1 MEEKKKEK
9 QNKRIHS
16 LKYISTLS
24 KDDAS
29 FGAYLRQLE
38 EAMDNRSL
46 HNIALEGQRGS
57 GKSSIIHSYDN
68 ERYGTGG
75 EELLYISLAE
85 FEGTKPTDK
94 EQLKKRLEYSMLSQ
108 ILARCTK
115 RDLRGSSLRA
125 IPEVRES
132 RRWVWFK
139 YAYVFSLVLLIC
151 ALMYDA
157 KFHLECFGT
166 MVEKVWTPDERHLCA
181 CALAAVMTVGLG
193 AYLFSRKPGFFRF
206 GKFNVKTAKMEAE
219 VVPSADIY
227 CLDQYRFDLVHILN
241 QIAPRIGYTVIIE
254 DLELVRDK
262 GCAMEIM
269 SKLREL
275 NLMVNA
281 HRQEQFRA
289 RSIRRGW
296 ILNLLEIQRKKKEAK
311 EEKQKEKHQAKKQ
324 KDTPRTKKRP
334 KTTWIERHFLKWVG
348 LQEPV
353 RFVYAVDSNW
363 SNADNRTKFFDTI
376 IPVTPALN
384 RKNAVEILKNIFT
397 DIKLEVS
404 HPETD
409 KLIKR
414 LATSVTD
421 YRILYDIKTEHL
433 FFRAWREKN
442 RPDPSGSEKD
452 VVRAIE
458 QTLLAIATYKALF
471 PYAYHLAFTQTG
483 QGMLRNLKDD
493 PIPGQSYDSVA
504 LELADFLFKENYLDA
519 ESLTFVGYSQ
529 EKLKQQWSD
538 ILINGT
544 YDERLDLLKR
554 FNSFNRDRESNV
566 DQFEKKVKDMQADGS
581 LDMRQNAELIRELG
595 SYVYDKAENAL
606 KDFYALLF
614 YHKMSPEGL
623 INLLLYLTN
632 YKKDE
637 LIEAVDHVNKPD
649 KDAQTQNVINK
660 DFKKKLKSIL
670 ASPRFQNGIK
680 NDKELMEKVTYQE
693 NGSLDCAAVIALI
706 LGENEQ
712 SVRDQYLNV
721 KSKATVS

>member
-1 MEEKKKEK
+1 MEEKKKEKQEKQNK

-38 EAMDNRSL
+38 EAMRNRSL

-68 ERYGTGG
+68 DRYGTGG

-115 RDLRGSSLRA
+115 RDLRGSTLRA

-157 KFHLECFGT
+157 KFHLECFGS

-241 QIAPRIGYTVIIE
+241 QIAPRIGYTVVIE
-254 DLELVRDK
+254 DLELVGDK

-324 KDTPRTKKRP
+324 KEKDTPRTKKRP

-442 RPDPSGSEKD
+442 CPDPSGSEKD

-504 LELADFLFKENYLDA
+504 LELADFLFNAGYLDE
-519 ESLTFVGYSQ
+519 ESLTLVGYSR
-529 EKLKQQWSD
+529 EKLKQQWAD
-538 ILINGT
+538 ILISGT
-544 YDERLDLLKR
+544 YDEKLDLLKR
-554 FNSFNRDRESNV
+554 FDAINADREPESAV
-566 DQFEKKVKDMQADGS
+566 FVRVVKKLDQEGRLSEDM
-581 LDMRQNAELIRELG
+581 E
-595 SYVYDKAENAL
+595 
-606 KDFYALLF
+606 
-614 YHKMSPEGL
+614 
-623 INLLLYLTN
+623 T
-632 YKKDE
+632 E
-637 LIEAVDHVNKPD
+637 LIEMLGKNLYDTAEEALKGFYSWLFYDKLTAEGLVNLMLYLKRYSNQDIISAIAEVNKGENHD
-649 KDAQTQNVINK
+649 EQLEKFQ
-660 DFKKKLKSIL
+660 KKLRARLEKSGFTSRL
-670 ASPRFQNGIK
+670 REKKFR
-680 NDKELMEKVTYQE
+680 EKV
-693 NGSLDCAAVIALI
+693 NNCAAVIALI

>member
-1 MEEKKKEK
+1 MEEKKKEKQEKQEKQNK

-38 EAMDNRSL
+38 EAMRNRSL

-68 ERYGTGG
+68 DRYGTGG

-115 RDLRGSSLRA
+115 RDLRGSTLRA

-157 KFHLECFGT
+157 KFHLECFGS

-241 QIAPRIGYTVIIE
+241 QIAPRIGYTVVIE
-254 DLELVRDK
+254 DLELVGDK

-324 KDTPRTKKRP
+324 KEKDTPRTKKRP

-442 RPDPSGSEKD
+442 CPDPSGSEKD

-504 LELADFLFKENYLDA
+504 LELADFLFNAGYLDE
-519 ESLTFVGYSQ
+519 ESLTLVGYSR
-529 EKLKQQWSD
+529 EKLKQQWAD
-538 ILINGT
+538 ILISGT
-544 YDERLDLLKR
+544 YDEKLDLLKR
-554 FNSFNRDRESNV
+554 FDAINADREPESAV
-566 DQFEKKVKDMQADGS
+566 FVRVVKKLDQEGRLSEDM
-581 LDMRQNAELIRELG
+581 E
-595 SYVYDKAENAL
+595 
-606 KDFYALLF
+606 
-614 YHKMSPEGL
+614 
-623 INLLLYLTN
+623 T
-632 YKKDE
+632 E
-637 LIEAVDHVNKPD
+637 LIEMLGKNLYDTAEEALKGFYSWLFYDKLTAEGLVNLMLYLKRYSNQDIISAIAEVNKGENHD
-649 KDAQTQNVINK
+649 EQLEKFQ
-660 DFKKKLKSIL
+660 KKLRARLEKSGFTSRL
-670 ASPRFQNGIK
+670 REKKFR
-680 NDKELMEKVTYQE
+680 EKV
-693 NGSLDCAAVIALI
+693 NNCAAVIALI

>member
-1 MEEKKKEK
+1 MGEKKQEA
-9 QNKRIHS
+9 QNQRIYS
-16 LKYISTLS
+16 MKYISKL
-24 KDDAS
+24 DRNDAS
-29 FGAYLRQLE
+29 FGPYLRQLE
-38 EAMDNRSL
+38 EAMRNKTL
-46 HNIALEGQRGS
+46 HNIALEGKRGS

-75 EELLYISLAE
+75 EKLLYISLAE

-139 YAYVFSLVLLIC
+139 YAYVFSLILLIC

-157 KFHLECFGT
+157 KFHLKCFGT
-166 MVEKVWTPDERHLCA
+166 MVEKVWTPNGCHLCA

-206 GKFNVKTAKMEAE
+206 GKLNVKTAKVEAE
-219 VVPSADIY
+219 VAPSADIY

-241 QIAPRIGYTVIIE
+241 QIAPRIGYTVVIE
-254 DLELVRDK
+254 DLELVGDK

-296 ILNLLEIQRKKKEAK
+296 ILKLLENQREKRVDKEK
-311 EEKQKEKHQAKKQ
+311 KQKEGNP
-324 KDTPRTKKRP
+324 PREKKRP
-334 KTTWIERHFLKWVG
+334 ETTWLVRYWLKWVG
-348 LQEPV
+348 LKEPV
-353 RFVYAVDSNW
+353 RFIYAVESKEFDADS
-363 SNADNRTKFFDTI
+363 RTKFFDTI

-397 DIKLEVS
+397 DINLAVS

-442 RPDPSGSEKD
+442 QSDPTVTDPNE
-452 VVRAIE
+452 VRKIE
-458 QTLLAIATYKALF
+458 QMLLAIATYKALF
-471 PYAYHLAFTQTG
+471 PYAYHLAFTQAG
-483 QGMLRNLKDD
+483 QGMLRNPKKD
-493 PIPGQSYDSVA
+493 PIDGHTYDNVA
-504 LELADFLFKENYLDA
+504 LELADFLFNAGYLDE
-519 ESLTFVGYSQ
+519 ESLTLVGYSQ
-529 EKLKQQWSD
+529 EKLKQQWAD
-538 ILINGT
+538 ILISGT
-544 YDERLDLLKR
+544 YDEKLDLLKR
-554 FNSFNRDRESNV
+554 FDAINADREAESAV
-566 DQFEKKVKDMQADGS
+566 FIRVVKKLDQEGRLSEDM
-581 LDMRQNAELIRELG
+581 E
-595 SYVYDKAENAL
+595 
-606 KDFYALLF
+606 
-614 YHKMSPEGL
+614 
-623 INLLLYLTN
+623 T
-632 YKKDE
+632 E
-637 LIEAVDHVNKPD
+637 LIEMLGKNLYDTAEAALKGFYSWLFYDKLTAEGLVNLMLYLKRYSNQDIISAIAEVNKGENHD
-649 KDAQTQNVINK
+649 EQLEKFQ
-660 DFKKKLKSIL
+660 KKLRARLEKSGFTSRL
-670 ASPRFQNGIK
+670 REKKFR
-680 NDKELMEKVTYQE
+680 EKV
-693 NGSLDCAAVIALI
+693 NDCVAVIALI